1 MGGRGA
7 YSASGLLMEHE
18 HGHASNVP
26 LSIYAAASLNKG
38 SAAGTTPEAAA
49 SRFREQLL
57 GSHVEYSAYIDKAGY
72 VHALAS
78 TGKEDST
85 GVIPLSRLA
94 HEKGITTVIHNHPH
108 FGSRMYGGTF
118 SASDIEVAFKNYV
131 ETKGAIN
138 TIKATAK
145 EGTYIAVVTKNIYNK
160 RVTEDSIATAA
171 NRAETRAWRGK
182 TFSTRKAMWQ
192 ALHTETA
199 KEMANLGI
207 NISFKPATNATKG
220 KLVTQ
225 KIGEV

>member
-1 MGGRGA
+1 M
-7 YSASGLLMEHE
+7 S
-18 HGHASNVP
+18 
-26 LSIYAAASLNKG
+26 LS
-38 SAAGTTPEAAA
+38 
-49 SRFREQLL
+49 Q
-57 GSHVEYSAYIDKAGY
+57 
-72 VHALAS
+72 
-78 TGKEDST
+78 
-85 GVIPLSRLA
+85 LA
-94 HEKGITTVIHNHPH
+94 HEKGITTLIHNHPH
-108 FGSRMYGGTF
+108 FGNRAYGGTF
-118 SASDIEVAFKNYV
+118 SKADITVAVKNYV
-131 ETKGAIN
+131 ATKGVVN

-171 NRAETRAWRGK
+171 NKAETRAWRGK

-192 ALHTETA
+192 AIHTETA

>member
-7 YSASGLLMEHE
+7 YSASGLADSLGR
-18 HGHASNVP
+18 GHTSKAP
-26 LSIYAAASLNKG
+26 ISIFAAASLNKG
-38 SAAGTTPEAAA
+38 SAAGTTPEAAE

-78 TGKEDST
+78 TREEGST
-85 GVIPLSRLA
+85 GVMPLSQLA
-94 HEKGITTVIHNHPH
+94 HEKGITTLIHNHPH
-108 FGSRMYGGTF
+108 FGSRAYGGTF
-118 SASDIEVAFKNYV
+118 SKADITMAVKNYV
-131 ETKGAIN
+131 ATKGAVN

-160 RVTEDSIATAA
+160 DVNKYKITRAA
-171 NRAETRAWRGK
+171 NRAAKNAWDGK
-182 TFSTRKAMWQ
+182 TFSTKKAMWQ

-199 KEMANLGI
+199 KEMAKLGI
-207 NISFKPATNATKG
+207 VITFKPAKKANKK

>member
-1 MGGRGA
+1 MK
-7 YSASGLLMEHE
+7 
-18 HGHASNVP
+18 
-26 LSIYAAASLNKG
+26 SLEK
-38 SAAGTTPEAAA
+38 TT
-49 SRFREQLL
+49 
-57 GSHVEYSAYIDKAGY
+57 V
-72 VHALAS
+72 
-78 TGKEDST
+78 
-85 GVIPLSRLA
+85 
-94 HEKGITTVIHNHPH
+94 HEKSTTATITIHK
-108 FGSRMYGGTF
+108 RLKKL
-118 SASDIEVAFKNYV
+118 DKNYV
-131 ETKGAIN
+131 ATKGVVN

-207 NISFKPATNATKG
+207 NISFKPAINATKS